1 MTKFMA
7 FNFLISEFFTLGK
20 FQCILLLNIWFDG
33 GLFVNFY
40 FDIWVFFLH
49 SICMT
54 NVMLSFQKFIMNSFK
69 KYNYSI
75 FKSTIFIKIYCNM
88 DN

>member
-20 FQCILLLNIWFDG
+20 FQCILFLNIWFDG

-40 FDIWVFFLH
+40 IDIWVIVLH

-54 NVMLSFQKFIMNSFK
+54 NVTLSFQKFIMNSFY